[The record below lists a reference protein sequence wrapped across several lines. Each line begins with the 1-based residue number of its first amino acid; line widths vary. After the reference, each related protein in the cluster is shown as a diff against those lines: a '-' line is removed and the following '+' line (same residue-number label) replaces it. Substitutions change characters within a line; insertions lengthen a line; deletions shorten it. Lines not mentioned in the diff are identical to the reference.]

1 MWFDPSM
8 ADAYNLGIEPA
19 LLACGYE
26 KPFRVDDPEHQADAD
41 KPSFQ
46 LKIDDRIIAGIRQA
60 RFVVVDVT
68 GQRCAVYYEA
78 GFAEGLGT
86 PVIWTCRKD
95 VPAHMNFDTRQKEH
109 ILWTNPSD
117 LATQLE
123 MKVRARGWTR
133 GT

>member
-1 MWFDPSM
+1 
-8 ADAYNLGIEPA
+8 LV
-19 LLACGYE
+19 ACGYE

-95 VPAHMNFDTRQKEH
+95 VPEHMNFDTRQKEH
-109 ILWTNPSD
+109 ILWTDPLD

-123 MKVRARGWTR
+123 MKIRARGWTR